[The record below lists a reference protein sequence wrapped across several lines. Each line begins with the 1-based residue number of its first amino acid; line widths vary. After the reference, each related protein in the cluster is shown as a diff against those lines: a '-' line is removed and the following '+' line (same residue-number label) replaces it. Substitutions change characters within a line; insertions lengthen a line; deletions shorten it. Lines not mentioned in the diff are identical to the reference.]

1 MSKDHQKLLSGK
13 RENQTTN
20 KSRLQKQ
27 NPYGKLIVL
36 KTASVLLDKRIN
48 QKKKKKEKKWKKI
61 HMVSTKRT
69 TLKQNLEFGEKKRR
83 LEDKVK
89 QNLPR
94 SKSQVNE
101 K

>member
-48 QKKKKKEKKWKKI
+48 QKKKKERKEMKKNPYGVNKKNNSETKFGIWRKKKKI
-61 HMVSTKRT
+61 GR
-69 TLKQNLEFGEKKRR
+69 
-83 LEDKVK
+83 
-89 QNLPR
+89 
-94 SKSQVNE
+94 
-101 K
+101 

>member
-1 MSKDHQKLLSGK
+1 M
-13 RENQTTN
+13 
-20 KSRLQKQ
+20 
-27 NPYGKLIVL
+27 
-36 KTASVLLDKRIN
+36 
-48 QKKKKKEKKWKKI
+48 KKI